1 MHLWKRALRAHRIL
15 FELLRKVEMDMNIT
29 RRHATALLMAA
40 LGGGLRS
47 AHAEDL
53 APLRIAHDL
62 PIAWLPLYVA
72 YERKLWQSEGIGATT
87 IPSPHGTATL
97 ISVAGGAAD
106 IGVSTDMSV
115 CVGAFSKTAV
125 KIIASFNQVEN
136 MELACTSAIQSPA
149 DLKGKRIAVVQANP
163 SQYYFSLLLKKYN
176 LAPTDVPLVRL
187 GPAEMLSALNGGS
200 IDGFVWQ
207 EPFLTQAAKI
217 EGKKF
222 HRLREPGLNKI
233 FASIIVN
240 EKTLRERRPVL
251 VKALRALDQACAFT
265 RSNAAESVRIGAQFS
280 QMDPAVAADA
290 IGRMEIGLSLDA
302 PVMKAKMI
310 DQANWAIAEG
320 IARPGSVV
328 PDYMDYLDPTVLAD
342 ARRT

>member
-1 MHLWKRALRAHRIL
+1 MHP
-15 FELLRKVEMDMNIT
+15 NIT
-29 RRHATALLMAA
+29 RRHATAMLMAA
-40 LGGGLRS
+40 LGSGFS
-47 AHAEDL
+47 AARADDP

-62 PIAWLPLYVA
+62 PIAWLPLYIA
-72 YERKLWQSEGIGATT
+72 YERKLWQAEGIAPTT
-87 IPSPHGTATL
+87 VPSPHGTATL

-115 CVGAFSKTAV
+115 CVGAFSKTPV

-136 MELACTSAIQSPA
+136 MELACASTIKSPA

-176 LAPTDVPLVRL
+176 LGPSDVNIVRL
-187 GPAEMLSALNGGS
+187 GPAEMLSALKGGS

-207 EPFLTQAAKI
+207 EPFLSQAAGI

-222 HRLREPGLNKI
+222 HRLSEPGLNHI

-240 EKTLRERRPVL
+240 EKTLQERRPVL
-251 VKALRALDQACAFT
+251 VKALRALDQACAFI
-265 RSNAAESVRIGAQFS
+265 RSNAEESVRIGAQFS

-290 IGRMEIGLSLDA
+290 IGRMRIGLSLDA
-302 PVMKAKMI
+302 PVMKAKMT
-310 DQANWAIAEG
+310 DQANWALAEG
-320 IARPGSVV
+320 IARPGSAI
-328 PDYMDYLDPTVLAD
+328 PDYSDYLDPTVLTD
-342 ARRT
+342 ARRS